1 MVSVR
6 LEDVADE
13 RVGDFGD
20 GEVVEGGGRSGALYS
35 LKANECIREA
45 KHILGYTFS
54 IHLDFSYLCANPLAR
69 IR

>member
-1 MVSVR
+1 M
-6 LEDVADE
+6 ADE

-20 GEVVEGGGRSGALYS
+20 GRWLKEGAGRALYS